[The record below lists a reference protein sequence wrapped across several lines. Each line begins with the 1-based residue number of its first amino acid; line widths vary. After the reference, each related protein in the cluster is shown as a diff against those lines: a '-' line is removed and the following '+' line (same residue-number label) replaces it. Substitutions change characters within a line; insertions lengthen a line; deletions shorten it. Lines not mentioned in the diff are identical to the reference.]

1 MPDSL
6 PLIGRTISHYRI
18 IEKLGGGGMG
28 VVYKAED
35 TELGRFVALK
45 FLPDDV
51 ASDPQSLER
60 FRREA
65 RAASALNH
73 PNICTIYEI
82 GQQDGH
88 PFIVMEFLDGVT
100 LKHMVTAKPM
110 PLDRLL
116 EVAIEVAD
124 GLDAAHAER
133 IIHRDIK
140 PANVFVTKRGHAKI
154 LDFGL
159 AKVTAAGKLGDQSD
173 GSTTQGV
180 RETELTSPGTA
191 LGTVAYMSPEQ
202 VRGQSLDA
210 RTDLFS
216 FGVVIYEMATGALP
230 FRGETSGLITDG
242 ILNRAPVA
250 PVRLN
255 PDLPPQLEQIITK
268 ALEKDRD
275 LRYQHAS
282 EIRADLKRLKR
293 DTNTGRTAVQAQ
305 PPPIPLSDS
314 AGTAARTMEEFGSS
328 PSRKSSGGRA
338 VIAPASTAEQETGE
352 TRAKIPWAK
361 IAPAALVV
369 VALIAAGLYWRSR
382 QSGKLNEKDTIV
394 LADFSNTTGD
404 ALFDDTLKQALAIQ
418 LEQSPF
424 LNVLSGEKVSATLK
438 LMNQGVHDRL
448 TQDVA
453 REVCV
458 RTSSKAMLAGSIAAI
473 GSHYLIGLKAMNCQT
488 GDTLGSAEEEAS
500 NRDDVLKALGA
511 AGNQL
516 RQKLGESLASVQK
529 FGRPLDQVT
538 TSSLEA
544 LKAYSQGVH
553 AQYANE
559 SDAAFPYF
567 KRAVQLDPNF
577 ARAYAALGTY
587 YSAHSEASLAIENYS
602 KAFELR
608 DRVSERERYYI
619 EATYYAY
626 VTGEQEKAEQTYLQ
640 WTQAYPNDDTAH
652 NNLGVVYS
660 TLGEYEKAA
669 EQARESNRLAPNV
682 VTYGNLIGIY
692 LALNR
697 FDEAKQAFDRAIE
710 EKLDG
715 PGLRLQ
721 RYYLAFVQG
730 DSAAMQEQVRWAAG
744 KAGIEDTLLSTQ
756 SDTEAYNGQISKAR
770 DTTRRAA
777 ESAKRS
783 GAPEAAA
790 IWLANGALREAE
802 FGNGAKARDYI
813 SEALALK
820 SGRDVEL
827 FSAIAFARSGDSAR
841 SQALVDKLS
850 RDFPLDTMYQRY
862 WLPTIQASQELD
874 RGNAQRAIDILS
886 VNANFD
892 LYAPPQFQTEP
903 IYPAFIRGEAYLK
916 LGDGDKAAQEFRK
929 LLDQRG
935 MVVNFPLGAL
945 AQLGLARA
953 YGLEARSAGGSDGGA
968 GLAKART
975 AYQDLFAMWKDAD
988 PDLPVLVAAK
998 SEYSKLK

>member
-1 MPDSL
+1 MPEAQS
-6 PLIGRTISHYRI
+6 PIGRTISHYRV

-45 FLPDDV
+45 FLPDEV

-100 LKHMVTAKPM
+100 LKHMVTAKPI
-110 PLDRLL
+110 PPDRLL

-133 IIHRDIK
+133 IVHRDIK

-159 AKVTAAGKLGDQSD
+159 AKVSASGNAGAPAE

-255 PDLPPQLEQIITK
+255 PDLPAQLEQIITK

-293 DTNTGRTAVQAQ
+293 DTDTGHTATQA
-305 PPPIPLSDS
+305 PVPVTDS
-314 AGTAARTMEEFGSS
+314 SGIAARRTEGEASS
-328 PSRKSSGGRA
+328 AARKSSGSRA
-338 VIAPASTAEQETGE
+338 VAAPASAAGQESIE

-361 IAPAALVV
+361 IVPAILVLLAL
-369 VALIAAGLYWRSR
+369 LAAGLYWRSR

-404 ALFDDTLKQALAIQ
+404 TVFDDTLKQALAIQ

-458 RTSSKAMLAGSIAAI
+458 RTNSKAMLAGSIAAI
-473 GSHYLIGLKAMNCQT
+473 GSHYLIGLKAVNCQT

-577 ARAYAALGTY
+577 ARAYASMGTY

-721 RYYLAFVQG
+721 RYFLAFVQG
-730 DSAAMQEQVRWAAG
+730 DNAAMQEQVRWAAG

-756 SDTEAYNGQISKAR
+756 SDTEAYYGQLSKAR
-770 DTTRRAA
+770 DTTHRAA
-777 ESAKRS
+777 ESAKRA

-790 IWLANGALREAE
+790 IWLANAALREAE

-813 SEALALK
+813 TEALALK

-827 FSAIAFARSGDSAR
+827 FSAIAFARSGDAAR

-874 RGNAQRAIDILS
+874 RGNAQRAIDLLT

-916 LGDGDKAAQEFRK
+916 LGDGAKAAPEFQK
-929 LLDQRG
+929 LLDHRG

-945 AQLGLARA
+945 AQLGLSRA
-953 YGLEARSAGGSDGGA
+953 YALEARSAAAADA
-968 GLAKART
+968 GTALAKART
-975 AYQDLFAMWKDAD
+975 AYQDFFALWKDAD
-988 PDLPVLVAAK
+988 SDIPILTAAK
-998 SEYSKLK
+998 SEYAKLK